1 MSKDLFKLTDVYK
14 SFYQLDQE
22 IKVLKGIDFIVNKG
36 ETIAII
42 GASGV
47 GKSTLLHIMGS
58 LERPSKGKVYFEG
71 RDLYGMSPKELER
84 VRNKEIGFVFQ
95 FHYLIPEFT
104 ALENVMFPGMIAGED
119 GAYVKERALEALKM
133 VGLEKKTT
141 QLPGELSG
149 GEQQRVA
156 IARAIVMKPKVV
168 LADEPTGNLDW
179 ETGEDISKVL
189 LSLNQELG
197 IALVLVTHNMRL
209 ASLMTRRMELAD
221 GKIYELH

>member
-1 MSKDLFKLTDVYK
+1 MFKLTDVYK